1 MPNAAI
7 AWRVS
12 IVRDVVLSGLQ
23 SDLYTIDQRAF
34 AYWYLTRVIDEHLNF
49 LRDVFPTVSRGVLAL
64 HDS

>member
-1 MPNAAI
+1 M
-7 AWRVS
+7 
-12 IVRDVVLSGLQ
+12 RDVVLSGLQ